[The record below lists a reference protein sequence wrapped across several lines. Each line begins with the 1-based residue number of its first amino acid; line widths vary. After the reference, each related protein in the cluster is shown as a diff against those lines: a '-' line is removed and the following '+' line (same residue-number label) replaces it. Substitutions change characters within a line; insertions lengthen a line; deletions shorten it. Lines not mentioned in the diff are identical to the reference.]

1 MIKALLNWRYYVLF
15 LLGFVATV
23 GIFGVPDDNSPTW
36 FTDML
41 LSKVIGFGAGYILY
55 RLIIYWSKRNLIP
68 ELDEIAKDKE
78 DDLWE

>member
-1 MIKALLNWRYYVLF
+1 MKALLNWRYYVLF

-36 FTDML
+36 LGDLIF
-41 LSKVIGFGAGYILY
+41 SKVIGFGAGYIVCKLVG
-55 RLIIYWSKRNLIP
+55 YWSKRNLIP
-68 ELDEIAKDKE
+68 EFDEITKDEE